1 MARQLY
7 GKNKRLRRARHTSGS
22 SDTAEAAVAMLSGNL
37 NQGSGSGSETS
48 SLASSIAGS
57 IAGDQARSA
66 AARTF
71 LRLRPDADG
80 AGINLI
86 CTSFD
91 TNAEL

>member
-22 SDTAEAAVAMLSGNL
+22 SDTAEAAVAMLGGNL
-37 NQGSGSGSETS
+37 GSGSGSETS